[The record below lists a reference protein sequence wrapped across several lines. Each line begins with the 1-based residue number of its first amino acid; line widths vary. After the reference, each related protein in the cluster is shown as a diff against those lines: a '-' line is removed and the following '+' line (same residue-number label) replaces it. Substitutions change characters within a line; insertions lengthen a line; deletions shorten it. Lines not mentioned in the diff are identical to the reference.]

1 MEGDMSH
8 INIKRIPSNKQYF
21 LTKQGLDELKAEL
34 DNLRKERYSVCEE
47 LRMLDSDE
55 KKDHIL
61 STDAIKMLEINEAEV
76 DQIAD
81 ILLNSRE
88 LDKDENPSDVH
99 IGSTVNLRFGQHTV
113 EYTLVDSIEADPSAN
128 KISEKSPLG
137 RALLGKHIH
146 ESIRFKAPKGK
157 IYRYKLEFIA

>member
-1 MEGDMSH
+1 MSH

>member
-1 MEGDMSH
+1 MNH
-8 INIKRIPSNKQYF
+8 INIKQFPSNKHYF

-34 DNLRKERYSVCEE
+34 DNLRKERYSVCNE
-47 LRMLDSDE
+47 LRILDADE

-61 STDAIKMLEINEAEV
+61 STDAIKMLEINESEV
-76 DQIAD
+76 SKIAD

-88 LDKDENPSDVH
+88 IDKDENPSDVH

-113 EYTLVDSIEADPSAN
+113 EYTLVDSIEADPSAY

-137 RALLGKHIH
+137 RALLGRHVH

-157 IYRYKLEFIA
+157 VYRYKLDYIT